1 MKKFI
6 VMILAVVI
14 VIVLIILNPFT
25 KTGGNQNSSFQTS
38 TATVSRGNLIIAINS
53 TGIVEPI
60 LKVELKS
67 KASGEIIELAIEEG
81 DLVNKGQLIARL
93 DAANA
98 VNDYNQAEADH
109 EVAKASLSQ
118 AKKQRKRQEKL
129 FMQGLISELDYENAE
144 LAQQQANS
152 RLVQAKTALEYARER
167 LSDTVIESPIN
178 GIILKK
184 FIEKGQIIASGI
196 STVSGGTAIA
206 TVADMSK
213 VYVRTSVDEIDIGQI
228 AAGQKATV
236 NAESYPDH
244 EFYGEILRIHPQ
256 AKIEQNVTTFDVT
269 IEVDNAEGLL
279 MAGMNASVEIIAGY
293 KENVL
298 LIPREALTDVRTIT
312 KMIGAIPDAAR
323 KHPDMKKRRS
333 SSGQPGKQQAKGRKP
348 SNPIRMVIAVVDGN
362 QEPRQ
367 VEIGMSNFEKAEIIS
382 GLSEGDIILTTV
394 NSKALKDREAFL
406 ERMKRWNQIPGMGR
420 SNR

>member
-1 MKKFI
+1 MKKI
-6 VMILAVVI
+6 IIIILAVII
-14 VIVLIILNPFT
+14 VIVLAIINPL
-25 KTGGNQNSSFQTS
+25 KNANSIQNNSVHTS
-38 TATVSRGNLIIAINS
+38 TAVVNRGNLIIAINS

-60 LKVELKS
+60 LTVELKS

-93 DAANA
+93 DAAAA
-98 VNDYNQAEADH
+98 VNDYNQAEADY

-118 AKKQRKRQEKL
+118 AKKQRDRQEKL
-129 FMQGLISELDYENAE
+129 YLQGLISEIDFESAE
-144 LAQQQANS
+144 LAQEQANS
-152 RLVQAKTALEYARER
+152 NLVRAKTALEYARER

-184 FIEKGQIIASGI
+184 FVEKGQIIASGI

-213 VYVRTSVDEIDIGQI
+213 VYIRTSVDEIDIGQI
-228 AAGQKATV
+228 AAGQKASI

-244 EFYGEILRIHPQ
+244 EFYGEVLRIHPQ

-279 MAGMNASVEIIAGY
+279 MAGMNASVEIIASY

-298 LIPREALTDVRTIT
+298 LIPREALTDVRTIA

-323 KHPDMKKRRS
+323 KRPNMEKRKS
-333 SSGQPGKQQAKGRKP
+333 SSGQQGKQHAKEAKQ
-348 SNPIRMVIAVVDGN
+348 SNPIRMVIAVVDGK

-367 VEIGMSNFEKAEIIS
+367 VEIGMSNFEQAEVIS
-382 GLSEGDIILTTV
+382 GLAEGETVLTSV

-406 ERMKRWNQIPGMGR
+406 DRMKSWNQIPGMGK
-420 SNR
+420 SK